1 MAKSQ
6 KASEE
11 NRSSYLE
18 ITDCFVSNVFKTF
31 QNTSKILALSSELNI
46 SMYLQRYICWQMQ
59 LIPLHTHEYSQV
71 S

>member
-31 QNTSKILALSSELNI
+31 QNTSKTLALSSKLNVSI
-46 SMYLQRYICWQMQ
+46 YLQRYICWQMQ
-59 LIPLHTHEYSQV
+59 LIPLHTYEYSQV